1 MTEEIKL
8 IVSKIS
14 NNPQLNIT
22 PDFSLINSGIL
33 DSLTI
38 IQLVNEIEDYFGIMI
53 NEEDLTIENFT
64 TIVQIEKL
72 IKKYKKG
79 N

>member
-1 MTEEIKL
+1 MIEKIKL
-8 IVSKIS
+8 IISKIS

>member
-14 NNPQLNIT
+14 NNPQLKIT
-22 PDFSLINSGIL
+22 SDFSLINSGIL